1 MRIWEHLTC
10 LLRNL
15 YVGQEETE
23 PDKEQLTGSKLGKCT
38 SSLYIVMSLCLF
50 NLYAEY
56 IMWNAGVD
64 ESQIGIQISR
74 NINLRYADDTTLMA
88 ESEEELR
95 TSWWVWKRRVKK
107 PA

>member
-1 MRIWEHLTC
+1 MGIPDYLTC

-23 PDKEQLTGSKLGKCT
+23 PDKEQLTGSKLEKCT
-38 SSLYIVMSLCLF
+38 SSLYIVMSFCLF

-64 ESQIGIQISR
+64 ESQVGIQISR
-74 NINLRYADDTTLMA
+74 NINLRYADDSTLMA

-95 TSWWVWKRRVKK
+95 TS
-107 PA
+107 

>member
-1 MRIWEHLTC
+1 MRIWDHLTC

-23 PDKEQLTGSKLGKCT
+23 LDKEQLIGSKFGKCM
-38 SSLYIVMSLCLF
+38 SSLYIVTSLCLF

-64 ESQIGIQISR
+64 ESQAGIHISR
-74 NINLRYADDTTLMA
+74 NINLRYADDTPLMA

-95 TSWWVWKRRVKK
+95 TS
-107 PA
+107 